1 MARKKLGDLLR
12 EARVIDDA
20 QLASALG
27 HQRQWGGR
35 LGSILVQLNMVKESD
50 LTEAISRQL
59 SLPSLDIAATSVP
72 VDVLTLI
79 PQELCEKHLLLPWA
93 RTRTERGAETL
104 HVAMSDPTNL
114 AVVDELAFRTGKR
127 IEVSVA
133 ADRDVELAIRRY
145 FYGERIEDQTARRI
159 DVATA
164 AFGGSEVD
172 LHPGEGGPLELASRA
187 LDRTEAGPTPVV
199 GEATAEQRM
208 PARQPVVYGGIER
221 TPVHP
226 LPTAPAPLSLRER
239 MLLQTLEAELGAEG
253 LDDRQLLLALAR
265 LLIRKG
271 VIGENE
277 WIEELERR

>member
-12 EARVIDDA
+12 EAGVIDDA

-27 HQRQWGGR
+27 QQRQWGGR
-35 LGSILVQLNMVKESD
+35 LGTILVQMNMVNESD
-50 LTEAISRQL
+50 LTQAISRQL
-59 SLPSLDIAATSVP
+59 ALPTVDLTESSVP

-93 RTRTERGAETL
+93 RTRNERGVETL

-127 IEVSVA
+127 IDVSVA

-145 FYGERIEDQTARRI
+145 FYGERIEDQTARH
-159 DVATA
+159 VSPSTA

-172 LHPGEGGPLELASRA
+172 LMPADGAPLELASVGLEKA
-187 LDRTEAGPTPVV
+187 EAGP
-199 GEATAEQRM
+199 EAVAAEQRM
-208 PARQPVVYGGIER
+208 PARQPVVYGGAER
-221 TPVHP
+221 TTAHP
-226 LPTAPAPLSLRER
+226 PPAAPLSLRER
-239 MLLQTLEAELGAEG
+239 MLVRTLEAELGTEG
-253 LDDRQLLLALAR
+253 LEDRQLLLALAR

-277 WIEELERR
+277 WIAEIARR